1 MNCLEYRR
9 LALQDINALPEQAQ
23 THCDECEACQLF
35 TNELK
40 GFNVS
45 LQRSMGVDA
54 PEGLADRILLQQ
66 SFGLARSKRKQS
78 RIGFTALAASIVLGL
93 VFSLRLFLPGSD
105 ALEQAVLAHVH
116 EEIAHLYEDRKVSNE
131 RVGELL
137 ASLDTQAI
145 SAISNV
151 RYAGTCPIGK
161 TAGAHLVLAGKSGP
175 VTVLYLPEESVKQTK
190 VFGDGSF
197 QGVLTPG
204 KRGSIAVIGGSHTSM
219 EELQDIGKRMQVV
232 LQPAV

>member
-9 LALQDINALPEQAQ
+9 LALQDIHALPEQAQ
-23 THCDECEACQLF
+23 VHRDECASCQSF
-35 TNELK
+35 THELM
-40 GFNVS
+40 GFNTT
-45 LQRSMGVDA
+45 LQQSMNVDV

-78 RIGFTALAASIVLGL
+78 RLRLMAVAASIVLGL
-93 VFSLRLFLPGSD
+93 ILSLRLMLPGSA

-116 EEIAHLYEDRKVSNE
+116 EEIDHLYENRQVSTE
-131 RVGELL
+131 RVSELL
-137 ASLDTQAI
+137 ASLDTRAI
-145 SAISNV
+145 TAISNV

-161 TAGAHLVLAGKSGP
+161 TAGAHLVLEGQFGP
-175 VTVLYLPEESVKQTK
+175 VTVLYLPRESVRQTR
-190 VFGDGSF
+190 VFGDSRF

-219 EELQDIGKRMQVV
+219 EELQDIGKRMQAV
-232 LQPAV
+232 LQPAA